1 MSWLKSML
9 GGGAPKGSPIKQA
22 PEFEDDEEEQ
32 QQEQRAA
39 AAAASASTS
48 AAASSSAS
56 GSSKAPRHS
65 GGGSSLQF
73 APPRPQS
80 VGAAS
85 SWSLPSGALDGGSEA
100 ARAVV
105 SLYMQSTGQPMQLKF
120 EKCLLLLVKQGT
132 ITWMPAPHA
141 P

>member
-39 AAAASASTS
+39 AAAASASAS
-48 AAASSSAS
+48 AASSSAS
-56 GSSKAPRHS
+56 GSKAPRHS

-132 ITWMPAPHA
+132 VTWIRAPHA